1 MKNIEF
7 IPAPI
12 HGEVRVPS
20 SKSQAHRALIC
31 AALAGQSIVREVDL
45 SNDIT
50 ATANALKAL
59 GAGLSYDSAARVF
72 TVGEALGRG
81 ADAGIIDCGE
91 SGSTLRFLIPLA
103 AALGNRV
110 TFVGGGRLPK
120 RTTELY
126 KPLLE
131 ANGAKLV
138 YPTNGDFLPLE
149 VSGELRGGSYSLRGD
164 ISSQFVTGLLIALTC
179 VGGDSDISLTTRL
192 ESKPYADMT
201 VDVLRRFGADIDD
214 TDGYKIRG
222 TRLYPRDF
230 TVEGDCSQAAFFTA
244 AAAINGDVTLHGINR
259 NTLQGDFKLFD
270 IAARFG
276 AKVEMREDSIRV
288 GSSELRACEIDAA
301 DIPDLVPA
309 LAVIAAYAEGE
320 TRIYNAARLR
330 LKESDRI
337 ASTSSL
343 LRQLGADVSET
354 DDGLIIRGKQRL
366 RGGRV
371 SVAEYNDHR
380 IAMSAA
386 AASVGCT
393 EPVIVDDMS
402 SINKSYPEF
411 LSDWNA
417 VNNKSDIV

>member
-1 MKNIEF
+1 
-7 IPAPI
+7 
-12 HGEVRVPS
+12 
-20 SKSQAHRALIC
+20 
-31 AALAGQSIVREVDL
+31 
-45 SNDIT
+45 
-50 ATANALKAL
+50 
-59 GAGLSYDSAARVF
+59 
-72 TVGEALGRG
+72 
-81 ADAGIIDCGE
+81 
-91 SGSTLRFLIPLA
+91 
-103 AALGNRV
+103 
-110 TFVGGGRLPK
+110 
-120 RTTELY
+120 
-126 KPLLE
+126 
-131 ANGAKLV
+131 
-138 YPTNGDFLPLE
+138 
-149 VSGELRGGSYSLRGD
+149 
-164 ISSQFVTGLLIALTC
+164 
-179 VGGDSDISLTTRL
+179 
-192 ESKPYADMT
+192 
-201 VDVLRRFGADIDD
+201 
-214 TDGYKIRG
+214 
-222 TRLYPRDF
+222 
-230 TVEGDCSQAAFFTA
+230 
-244 AAAINGDVTLHGINR
+244 
-259 NTLQGDFKLFD
+259 
-270 IAARFG
+270 
-276 AKVEMREDSIRV
+276 MREDSIRV